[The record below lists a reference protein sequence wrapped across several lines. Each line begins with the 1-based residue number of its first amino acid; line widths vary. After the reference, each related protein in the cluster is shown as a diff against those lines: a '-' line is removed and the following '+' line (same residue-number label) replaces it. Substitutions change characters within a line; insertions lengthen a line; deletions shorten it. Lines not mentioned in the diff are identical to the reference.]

1 MSDKSELYIGD
12 GNTLV
17 VKSSYVVEMKDELKL
32 LTSDHSSVNL
42 VVKLTANFENVPDE
56 YHQVFVQIMSARYGG
71 SINCYNNITPFEV
84 PKPKKKK
91 WYQIF
96 K

>member
-1 MSDKSELYIGD
+1 MSDKSELYIGG

-32 LTSDHSSVNL
+32 LKSDHSSVNL
-42 VVKLTANFENVPDE
+42 TVKIMANFENVPDE

-71 SINCYNNITPFEV
+71 SINCYNNIRPFEI
-84 PKPKKKK
+84 PKPKNKK
-91 WYQIF
+91 WYQI

>member
-17 VKSSYVVEMKDELKL
+17 VKSSYVVEMSDELKL
-32 LTSDHSSVNL
+32 LISDHKSVNL
-42 VVKLTANFENVPDE
+42 NVKILANFENVPDE
-56 YHQVFVQIMSARYGG
+56 YHQVFVQMMSARYGG
-71 SINCYNNITPFEV
+71 SINCYVNITPFEI